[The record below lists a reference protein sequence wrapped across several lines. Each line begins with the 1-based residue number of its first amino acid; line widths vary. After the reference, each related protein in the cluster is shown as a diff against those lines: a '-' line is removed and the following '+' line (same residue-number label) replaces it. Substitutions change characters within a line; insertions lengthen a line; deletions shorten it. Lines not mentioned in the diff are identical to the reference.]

1 MTTDI
6 SSKTIDG
13 ITDLVVVAPIREGFI
28 NAYENITYATRLQIV
43 AEALNRIRVSAREHE
58 FTVPFSD
65 VTERIMTLL
74 DFRIGLLDKD
84 LFAQRKDG
92 SGESLTYT
100 IEPRRFLYLTATF
113 DSAWE
118 PYMRLIWDPLG
129 PFLDLIFC
137 NCDGYVPAGDNSC
150 EDFLNWVRE
159 HQVDSA
165 IFYATSGA
173 SIRDDRYHGKIDRL
187 LRETDIDA
195 EARQLAIL
203 RHVIVDPQEEASAT
217 RGAALAS
224 AQQNDLRAMAKMHE
238 LALEV
243 LTVLFRLAD
252 FYPPEWLFPLKDA
265 LLKERATTDDE
276 RDPPVEEG
284 KYLARVAYS
293 ILLGWPRDLL
303 RPEIAALYREPL
315 DWFDSAAKATAES
328 PKPKDMNRPV
338 AQDPTHEPA
347 EVQGGILGPQDAGRT
362 PILTGALLLLTVT
375 DANGARAFLRGLKIH
390 FHGDEPENGFY
401 RTVGFTAEGLKRLA
415 VYKNTIDGMPKEFR
429 EGMAERSGHLG
440 DMRELHPRRWAL
452 PPRNWPPQDGPARPP
467 VDLNEIDI
475 VIQLRHAPADG
486 RPDEAGLMAEIARL
500 AAEAEASGAQLLSY
514 EMMNRLPRPDG
525 GFTDHF
531 GFADGLSQP
540 EIREPGAP
548 GNRQGPWNNSV
559 ARGDVLLG
567 YGNDRDDYGY
577 SGALK
582 GARKLMK
589 DGSFLVVRKLEQRV
603 DAFKRQ
609 MEEQAAR
616 LRTDGH
622 VITADELAY
631 QIIGR
636 KRDGSPLV
644 PLSGDGLNAF
654 SFDGDKQGQLCPFAA
669 HIRRTNPRT
678 REHGRPTPRIVRRG
692 MSYGP
697 QFVAGVN
704 EAAPRGLM
712 FMSYQSSIAEQYE
725 VIQRWINGGNSTGI
739 ASSQNDPLLGVAPKA
754 GPSRFGHDRGEPR
767 LFQFEWQGSVARVA
781 FDEPFVE
788 LKWGLYLFVPSRS
801 GLSQLNR
808 KLRSDNLNDA
818 IPDFPEL
825 LENGGRERI
834 ERIESLPAEIAAKEW
849 KRLLEDF
856 SAKDPGELAI
866 TQNIWSAIRWYEGGA
881 YRLGVRED
889 TARSG
894 GMTTVSYPK
903 GAFGIVVPATDDT
916 SAVADILAKLGAP
929 AADPNDRPTIIVANP
944 KNVSYVLA
952 NWRTYSVEEQLNR
965 IEKTSGAIYVTQ
977 QPDDRYTTYPDLNGK
992 FNYAR
997 ESYETNRILLD
1008 YGEALAFD
1016 VGYAAGKKLLD
1027 AARQRARDN
1036 RFPYFK
1042 LELRRQ
1048 YLMPALGEVCRSWF
1062 GIPGPLAGE
1071 PDPLGLRDIMENG
1084 GWNWR
1089 QATDPENPEKELRK
1103 ARCPGDCLSPSRG
1116 AFYPRP
1122 TPSIRAFAADH
1133 GPAIRKAGEKFIG
1146 RFFGEDEPPGWVSSR
1161 MFKAMPDDKE
1171 SLARNLIGI
1180 MVGAMP
1186 PMDGN
1191 LRGILVEW
1199 LGEKTLWR
1207 NQAALERALRNHPT
1221 DYDAAKAAL
1230 WTPMTRAMC
1239 KRPAPDL
1246 LHRLALE
1253 DDVLNDDGEG
1263 GAKPV
1268 LVNKGDM
1275 VIVSLVSASQQSLFK
1290 NPSGPGDV
1298 SLIFGG
1304 NRTQPATGYNRDD
1317 PSAEAPIDPQQPV
1330 HACPAQKMAMGAMLG
1345 ILTALL
1351 KSGRIEA
1358 LPASLIVKISGE
1370 PLEKHPSA

>member
-1 MTTDI
+1 MTADI

-28 NAYENITYATRLQIV
+28 HAYENITYATRLRIV

-74 DFRIGLLDKD
+74 DFRIGVLDKD
-84 LFAQRKDG
+84 LFAQRKDR
-92 SGESLTYT
+92 SGKDATYT

-137 NCDGYVPAGDNSC
+137 NCEGYVPAGDNSC
-150 EDFLNWVRE
+150 EDFLNWVRD

-187 LRETDIDA
+187 LRETDMDA

-203 RHVIVDPQEEASAT
+203 RHVIVDPQDEAGAT
-217 RGAALAS
+217 RANALA
-224 AQQNDLRAMAKMHE
+224 AAGQGNFRAVAKMHE

-252 FYPPEWLFPLKDA
+252 FYPPEWLFPLKEA
-265 LLKERATTDDE
+265 LLNGDANTPDKRN
-276 RDPPVEEG
+276 PPVDEG

-303 RPEIAALYREPL
+303 TKETTDLYREPL
-315 DWFDSAAKATAES
+315 DWFDSANKAAAGS

-338 AQDPTHEPA
+338 AEDPPHDPA
-347 EVQGGILGPQDAGRT
+347 EVQGGVLGPQDAGRT
-362 PILTGALLLLTVT
+362 PIVAGALLLLTVT
-375 DANGARAFLRGLKIH
+375 DTNGARAFLRSLNIH
-390 FHGDEPENGFY
+390 FHGEEPENGFY

-475 VIQLRHAPADG
+475 VVQLRHAPADG
-486 RPDEAGLMAEIARL
+486 KPDEAGLMDEIERL
-500 AAEAEASGAQLLSY
+500 AGKAEAKGALLLSY

-540 EIREPGAP
+540 EIRAPGAS
-548 GNRQGPWNNSV
+548 GNREGAWKNSV

-577 SGALK
+577 SSELR

-589 DGSFLVVRKLEQRV
+589 DGTFLVVRKLEQRV
-603 DAFKRQ
+603 DAFNRQ
-609 MEEQAAR
+609 MEDQAR
-616 LRTDGH
+616 WLRSHGH

-636 KRDGSPLV
+636 KRDGTPLV
-644 PLSGDGLNAF
+644 PISGDAPNAF
-654 SFDGDKQGQLCPFAA
+654 SYDGDKQGQHCPFAS

-697 QFVAGVN
+697 RFVPGVN

-739 ASSQNDPLLGVAPKA
+739 ASSQNDPLLGVASKA
-754 GPSRFGHDRGEPR
+754 GPSRFGQDRGERR
-767 LFQFEWQGSVARVA
+767 LFQFEWKGRVARVA

-788 LKWGLYLFVPSRS
+788 LKWGLYLFVPSKS
-801 GLSQLNR
+801 GLAQLR
-808 KLRSDNLNDA
+808 QALGPRDLEKA

-825 LENGGRERI
+825 LESSGRDRI
-834 ERIESLPAEIAAKEW
+834 DKIEKLPVELAGKEW

-856 SAKDPGELAI
+856 DAKDPGELAI

-881 YRLGVRED
+881 YRLEAQADLHRADRMSSVGYTE
-889 TARSG
+889 
-894 GMTTVSYPK
+894 K
-903 GAFGIVVPATDDT
+903 GNFALAVPEMGDAPPVFTIQ
-916 SAVADILAKLGAP
+916 SADGAP
-929 AADPNDRPTIIVANP
+929 AAVVDRPTIIVANP
-944 KNVSYVLA
+944 TNVSYVLA
-952 NWRTYSVEEQLNR
+952 NWRTYSVEEQLYR
-965 IEKTSGAIYVTQ
+965 IDKTSGAIYVTQ
-977 QPDDRYTTYPDLNGK
+977 QPDDRYTIYPDLNGK
-992 FNYAR
+992 FNYAK

-1016 VGYAAGKKLLD
+1016 VGYAAGKMLLD
-1027 AARQRARDN
+1027 KAREYAR
-1036 RFPYFK
+1036 RRGSPYFK

-1062 GIPGPLAGE
+1062 GIPGPLDGE
-1071 PDPLGLRDIMENG
+1071 PDPMGLRDIMENG

-1089 QATDPENPEKELRK
+1089 QATDLDDPKKELRK

-1133 GPAIRKAGEKFIG
+1133 GPAIRKAGHKFID
-1146 RFFGEDEPPGWVSSR
+1146 RFFGKEAPPGWVSSR
-1161 MFKAMPDDKE
+1161 MFEAMPDDKE
-1171 SLARNLIGI
+1171 ALARNLIGI

-1207 NQAALERALRNHPT
+1207 NQAALERALSSHST

-1246 LHRLALE
+1246 LHRVALE
-1253 DDVLNDDGEG
+1253 DDILNDDGDSDAE
-1263 GAKPV
+1263 PV
-1268 LVNKGDM
+1268 PVNKGDM
-1275 VIVSLVSASQQSLFK
+1275 VIVSLVSASQQSLFN

-1304 NRTQPATGYNRDD
+1304 SRTQPATGYNRDD

-1370 PLEKHPSA
+1370 PLAEYPPA